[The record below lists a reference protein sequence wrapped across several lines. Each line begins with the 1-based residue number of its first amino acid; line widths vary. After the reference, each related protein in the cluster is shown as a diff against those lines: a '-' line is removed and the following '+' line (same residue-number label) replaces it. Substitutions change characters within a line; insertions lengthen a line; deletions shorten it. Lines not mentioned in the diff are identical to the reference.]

1 MFKNREEAAKK
12 LAKALSLFKNR
23 DDLVVVALP
32 RGGVPIAFYI
42 AKELNAPLDIFFVKK
57 IPSPFNKEAAI
68 GAVSENG
75 YYFVAPIANALGISQ
90 DYINSQIKAILEK
103 IKQKRAIYN
112 KDRIDIK
119 NKTVIIADDG
129 IATGSSMKLAI
140 EALKKEGAKSVI
152 TAAPVAPPEV
162 ASELKNIADNIYILS
177 TPSNFN
183 AVGQFYEDF
192 HQLSDDEVISLLSES
207 NKFSKSS

>member
-12 LAKALSLFKNR
+12 LAKALNALKNR
-23 DDLVVVALP
+23 DDIVVIALP
-32 RGGVPIAFYI
+32 RGGVPIAFEI
-42 AKELNAPLDIFFVKK
+42 AKELSAPLDIFFVKK

-112 KDRIDIK
+112 KDRVDIK

-152 TAAPVAPPEV
+152 VAAPVAPPEV
-162 ASELKNIADNIYILS
+162 ASELKDIADNTYILY
-177 TPSNFN
+177 TPSNFS

-192 HQLSDDEVISLLSES
+192 HQLSDDEVIDIL
-207 NKFSKSS
+207 SKSIAI

>member
-12 LAKALSLFKNR
+12 LAKALNALKNR
-23 DDLVVVALP
+23 DDIVVIALP
-32 RGGVPIAFYI
+32 RGGVPIAFEI

-112 KDRIDIK
+112 KDRVDIK

-152 TAAPVAPPEV
+152 VAAPVAPPEV
-162 ASELKNIADNIYILS
+162 TSELKDIADNTYILY
-177 TPSNFN
+177 TPSNFS

-192 HQLSDDEVISLLSES
+192 HQLSDDEVIDIL
-207 NKFSKSS
+207 SKSIAI

>member
-12 LAKALSLFKNR
+12 LAKALSPFKNR

-152 TAAPVAPPEV
+152 AVAPVAPPEV

>member
-12 LAKALSLFKNR
+12 LAKALSPFKNR
-23 DDLVVVALP
+23 DDIVIVALP

-152 TAAPVAPPEV
+152 AVAPVAPPEV

>member
-12 LAKALSLFKNR
+12 LAKALNALKNR
-23 DDLVVVALP
+23 DDIVVIALP
-32 RGGVPIAFYI
+32 RGGVPIAFEI

-112 KDRIDIK
+112 KDRVDIK

-152 TAAPVAPPEV
+152 VAAPVAPPEV
-162 ASELKNIADNIYILS
+162 ASELKDIADNTYILY
-177 TPSNFN
+177 TPSNFS

-192 HQLSDDEVISLLSES
+192 HQLSDDEVIDIL
-207 NKFSKSS
+207 SKSIAI

>member
-12 LAKALSLFKNR
+12 LAKALNPFKNR

-75 YYFVAPIANALGISQ
+75 YYFIAPIANALGISQ

-112 KDRIDIK
+112 KDRIDLK
-119 NKTVIIADDG
+119 DKTVIIADDG

-152 TAAPVAPPEV
+152 VAAPVAPPEV
-162 ASELKNIADNIYILS
+162 TSELKDIADNTYILY
-177 TPSNFN
+177 TPSNFS